1 MGEVNKVGKSERPK
15 VRKSGRREDEAL
27 IPIAIGMPKGGK
39 YERPEDGKK
48 SSYNSV
54 LTRRTNI

>member
-1 MGEVNKVGKSERPK
+1 MLISPKVGKTESRK

-27 IPIAIGMPKGGK
+27 SLSKGGK

>member
-1 MGEVNKVGKSERPK
+1 MVVKKTKKAESP
-15 VRKSGRREDEAL
+15 EDEAL